1 MTSPDPNSSSNP
13 PILDGGPVPQY
24 PPYISER
31 QMDTTHLP
39 QSTLEK
45 LHGDD
50 GVVLRKPG
58 ELGPAP
64 TAHGPLM
71 VESPPGSGVWV
82 PDHRPLAPGSVLPA
96 GNRSGG
102 ETYPTTGDPAVDE
115 AIRQTVSNL
124 VDIRDAHGTGQSPV
138 GGGFFSDGAT
148 KVQGIQQNIQE
159 IGRGAQSR
167 WVGDSGDLYQQI
179 NRKLAT

>member
-1 MTSPDPNSSSNP
+1 M
-13 PILDGGPVPQY
+13 PQY

-64 TAHGPLM
+64 TAHGPLILFLR
-71 VESPPGSGVWV
+71 GRVWV
-82 PDHRPLAPGSVLPA
+82 PDHRQAAPGSEALPA

-138 GGGFFSDGAT
+138 GGDFTDGAT
-148 KVQGIQQNIQE
+148 KVQGIQQNIQRSAAAPRAAGSATPVICISRSTASSRPSPTSSAPIE
-159 IGRGAQSR
+159 GR
-167 WVGDSGDLYQQI
+167 YHP
-179 NRKLAT
+179 